1 MKIWQEIFQC
11 LKKKKTLCI
20 TTIYISVIPIT
31 TPTPNVL
38 NVLAKTSMIQ
48 GCCLKNIN
56 NKKDSPWNEEIQQK
70 NCNVIETFIQ

>member
-1 MKIWQEIFQC
+1 
-11 LKKKKTLCI
+11 
-20 TTIYISVIPIT
+20 VIPIT

>member
-1 MKIWQEIFQC
+1 
-11 LKKKKTLCI
+11 
-20 TTIYISVIPIT
+20 VIPIT

-70 NCNVIETFIQ
+70 KCIVIETFIQ